1 MGSHRS
7 HLPRLQAPQ
16 GWEGHRVDQE
26 RWEMRFFF
34 LLKEEL
40 RNAVI
45 FESSDLLPQVW
56 LSPSPHNNIGML
68 SNEQKMLFIWMVPV
82 DQTDSWGAQRW
93 GWGAAQLPSPT
104 RAQRTLLAGQGPNP
118 APQPATELALH
129 PCIHSNSPVLLENWE
144 RRGQKRST
152 PEPFGQPAQGQEL
165 PDVGPHQ
172 ELPQALLQTGRKALY
187 QASAEGFYTKNS
199 HPSNLSYHPPHC
211 ESASDLK
218 QWGWELIRNQKC
230 CACPRT
236 GSAAREQLHTNCDLS
251 RSARVTLCLSH
262 VIVWGDMSHHCHGDM
277 SPHYCAAIMDIQLK
291 ALTTT
296 VST

>member
-1 MGSHRS
+1 MKAQTCCLRCDCHPALITILGCFQMSRKCSSFGWCQWTRLTPEEHRGEAGEQPS
-7 HLPRLQAPQ
+7 SPVPPELSAPVLP
-16 GWEGHRVDQE
+16 
-26 RWEMRFFF
+26 
-34 LLKEEL
+34 
-40 RNAVI
+40 
-45 FESSDLLPQVW
+45 
-56 LSPSPHNNIGML
+56 
-68 SNEQKMLFIWMVPV
+68 
-82 DQTDSWGAQRW
+82 
-93 GWGAAQLPSPT
+93 
-104 RAQRTLLAGQGPNP
+104 AGQGPNP

-218 QWGWELIRNQKC
+218 Q
-230 CACPRT
+230 
-236 GSAAREQLHTNCDLS
+236 
-251 RSARVTLCLSH
+251 
-262 VIVWGDMSHHCHGDM
+262 
-277 SPHYCAAIMDIQLK
+277 
-291 ALTTT
+291 
-296 VST
+296 